1 MAKQTKKSKNQ
12 DCFDEKGYAVL
23 LNDLKQRIRRSQV
36 KAALAVNQELIQLY
50 WHIGNEILRRQK
62 EQGWG
67 SKVIDRLSKDLRH
80 EFPDGKGFSSRN
92 LKYMRAFADAW
103 PKQQF
108 VHQAGAQIPW
118 KHNCTILDK
127 VKNQEERRWY
137 IEETITNG
145 WSRSV
150 LTHQIDSGL
159 YKRQGKAITNFEHT
173 LPAPQSD
180 LAQQIIKDPF
190 NFEFLT
196 IKKGAQERDLERGL
210 VTHIR
215 DFLLELG
222 IGFAFL
228 GSQYPLVVDDREFR
242 LDLLFYHLT
251 LRAYIII
258 DLKMKEFEPE
268 FSGKMNFYVSAAN
281 HMLRTEED
289 NPTIGILLC
298 RSQRKTIVEF
308 SLNTIQNPIG
318 VSTYKVQEKLPPDFQ
333 GKFPSAQQLEHEF
346 EAAIQQIERNSN

>member
-1 MAKQTKKSKNQ
+1 M
-12 DCFDEKGYAVL
+12 
-23 LNDLKQRIRRSQV
+23 
-36 KAALAVNQELIQLY
+36 
-50 WHIGNEILRRQK
+50 
-62 EQGWG
+62 
-67 SKVIDRLSKDLRH
+67 
-80 EFPDGKGFSSRN
+80 
-92 LKYMRAFADAW
+92 
-103 PKQQF
+103 
-108 VHQAGAQIPW
+108 
-118 KHNCTILDK
+118 
-127 VKNQEERRWY
+127 
-137 IEETITNG
+137 
-145 WSRSV
+145 
-150 LTHQIDSGL
+150 THQIDSGL

-346 EAAIQQIERNSN
+346 EAAIQEIERNSN